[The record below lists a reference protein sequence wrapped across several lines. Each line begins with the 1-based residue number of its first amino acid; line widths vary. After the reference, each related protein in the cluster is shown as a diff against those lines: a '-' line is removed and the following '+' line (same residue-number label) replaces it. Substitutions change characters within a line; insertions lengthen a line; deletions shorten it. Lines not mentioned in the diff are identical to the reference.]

1 MSVVPHVEKFNIVRT
16 AMNTCT
22 SAIFPFQPEIRFWA
36 NLDKK
41 SQNCQFKLKFGSK
54 SNSNMQ
60 NSIVI
65 VTFSVLDQ
73 KHTFW
78 ANLVQKIKIVS
89 LS

>member
-1 MSVVPHVEKFNIVRT
+1 
-16 AMNTCT
+16 MNTRT

-41 SQNCQFKLKFGSK
+41 SQNCRFKLKFGAK

-60 NSIVI
+60 NSMVI
-65 VTFSVLDQ
+65 VAFYVLDQ